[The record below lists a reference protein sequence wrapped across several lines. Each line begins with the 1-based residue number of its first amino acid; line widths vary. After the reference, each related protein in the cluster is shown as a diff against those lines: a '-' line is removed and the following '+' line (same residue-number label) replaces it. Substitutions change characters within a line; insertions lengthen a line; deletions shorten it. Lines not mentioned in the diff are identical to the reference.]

1 MWNYNIKNNYE
12 YSVLKLQKWW
22 RKKQFI
28 KMIDRAVSLG
38 NRLPLQSEIDK
49 IQLELKILNESRAI
63 VN

>member
-1 MWNYNIKNNYE
+1 
-12 YSVLKLQKWW
+12 
-22 RKKQFI
+22 
-28 KMIDRAVSLG
+28 MIDRAVSLG